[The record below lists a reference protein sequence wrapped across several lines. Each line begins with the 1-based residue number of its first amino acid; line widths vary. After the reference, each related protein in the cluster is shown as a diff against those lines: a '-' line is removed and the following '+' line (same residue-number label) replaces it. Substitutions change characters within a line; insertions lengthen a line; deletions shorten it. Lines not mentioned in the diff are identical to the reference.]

1 MNDADLPAMPFVESN
16 GYVATG
22 LSKREYFAGLAM
34 NRILAKDDNGVM
46 SPHITA
52 FAAVRMADT
61 LLAELAKEP
70 AQ

>member
-34 NRILAKDDNGVM
+34 QGLINDDANMRNTEVARRAVL
-46 SPHITA
+46 TA
-52 FAAVRMADT
+52 DA
-61 LLAELAKEP
+61 LLAELTREP
-70 AQ
+70 T